1 MDLFWHKFICSI
13 ILLISATVGYFFPA
27 KINNNEKNKRRSKIL
42 PILTAF
48 GAGAFIALALVH
60 LIPDAIE
67 ESNSGLLSFKIAGIE
82 VNCVCHLILLGFLFS
97 IIFESIADEYFGTNE
112 LHSHSHSHSHNRS
125 RHNTNSNN
133 LKDNINSNIISTN
146 VSSEYSSDEDS
157 CIIDKFDTDLKI
169 SKENSSLCIS
179 NPINKHTVPSSKKA
193 KISLSED
200 DCVSKTESGKSS
212 IGFVLVCALFFH
224 SLFEGMVVGTSKSIM
239 GTWMI
244 TCVIF
249 AHKWIEILIVYM
261 TLASK
266 GVNPLAYIIILSF
279 GSPLGTMIGATVIF
293 SNSVASAVCS
303 ALAAGTILYVACIE
317 VIPDVFNDKHSIRT
331 FIKLSSFIAGI
342 LTVSSITL
350 VSEIVENSY

>member
-1 MDLFWHKFICSI
+1 MDLFWHKFTCSI
-13 ILLISATVGYFFPA
+13 LLLISAILGYFFPA
-27 KINNNEKNKRRSKIL
+27 KIDNDEKNKGRKSKIL

-67 ESNSGLLSFKIAGIE
+67 DSSSGLLSFKIAGIE

-97 IIFESIADEYFGTNE
+97 IIFESIADEYFGSNGIHG
-112 LHSHSHSHSHNRS
+112 HSHT
-125 RHNTNSNN
+125 RHNTDSNHM
-133 LKDNINSNIISTN
+133 KDNINSNMMSTN

-157 CIIDKFDTDLKI
+157 CIIDKFDTDLTAG
-169 SKENSSLCIS
+169 KENSSLCMS
-179 NPINKHTVPSSKKA
+179 GSINKNSTLSSKKA
-193 KISLSED
+193 RVNLSEND
-200 DCVSKTESGKSS
+200 NGLRAELGKSS
-212 IGFVLVCALFFH
+212 VGFVLVCALFFH

-261 TLASK
+261 TLISK
-266 GVNPLAYIIILSF
+266 GINPLAYIIILSF
-279 GSPLGTMIGATVIF
+279 GSPLGAMIGAIVII

-331 FIKLSSFIAGI
+331 LVKLGSFVTGI
-342 LTVSSITL
+342 LTVSTITL